1 MKRLLPTLLLLTLL
15 VGASAQA
22 EISSVGVMGF
32 QAWKAARVEDA
43 KADLEKLQ
51 ADGAQAKPEVK
62 AKAPQKVSRGD
73 QKLQQAQLNLE
84 IVQELTVNDYF
95 VLYLNQFKDRSAFLE
110 AARKLNSDE
119 AADLMMAYQKHL
131 TKDSEAESSM
141 PSIGPVTGSAMNST
155 QAKSPRSRN

>member
-1 MKRLLPTLLLLTLL
+1 MKRLLPTLLALTLL
-15 VGASAQA
+15 VGASAHA
-22 EISSVGVMGF
+22 EISSVGVLGF
-32 QAWKAARVEDA
+32 QAWKAARVDDA
-43 KADLEKLQ
+43 KAALEKIQ
-51 ADGAQAKPEVK
+51 AEGPQAPKADAGKP
-62 AKAPQKVSRGD
+62 KAPQKVSRGD

-131 TKDSEAESSM
+131 AKDSEADTSL
-141 PSIGPVTGSAMNST
+141 PSIGTAMNPPAGKT
-155 QAKSPRSRN
+155 ARSRN